1 MVLRLH
7 SKLERTRQP
16 AWNIQC
22 MDQPSKPKL
31 RSVVEGKQELGSKLV
46 LELGNKQV
54 LVLGNKQARALVR
67 NKVHSSQQHKAF

>member
-1 MVLRLH
+1 M
-7 SKLERTRQP
+7 
-16 AWNIQC
+16 
-22 MDQPSKPKL
+22 
-31 RSVVEGKQELGSKLV
+31 VEGKQELGSKLV